1 MEGIEPK
8 PGVTRGFSYSHWP
21 SLPSWGQG
29 QIPRCW
35 SCGPEGWRLAD
46 SISSK
51 CAYLLLSAM
60 TPLPQK
66 GTALEWEGPQLVP
79 DAGWGAHWGGPGVPV
94 RATDNCQSTTSASS
108 NNGHPRPVQISARSE
123 LLLFTSGAHFLYL
136 AFALGGSC
144 RRARHVRGALDMG
157 QSACWGGP
165 EKLSWAAGAFSLPP
179 LLVPES
185 EQVWWALHKR
195 SLGSCSSSLSPT
207 CSKPGKETCLPSVGP
222 WAEMSNM
229 WLRLHT
235 CQDLQ
240 AYIITL
246 LFCVPS

>member
-1 MEGIEPK
+1 MFVCESLCSLCVPSGFGGCAGSCHLDLRGAGDGGDRAK
-8 PGVTRGFSYSHWP
+8 ARCDRGFSYSQWP

-46 SISSK
+46 SISCK

-66 GTALEWEGPQLVP
+66 GTALEWEGLQLVP

-94 RATDNCQSTTSASS
+94 RTTDNCQSTTSASS
-108 NNGHPRPVQISARSE
+108 NNGHPRPVQIGARSE
-123 LLLFTSGAHFLYL
+123 LVSFTSGAHSLYL

-144 RRARHVRGALDMG
+144 CRARHVRGALDMG

-165 EKLSWAAGAFSLPP
+165 EKLSWVAGAFSLLP
-179 LLVPES
+179 LLVRVSRYDE
-185 EQVWWALHKR
+185 
-195 SLGSCSSSLSPT
+195 
-207 CSKPGKETCLPSVGP
+207 
-222 WAEMSNM
+222 
-229 WLRLHT
+229 
-235 CQDLQ
+235 
-240 AYIITL
+240 
-246 LFCVPS
+246 LFTREV